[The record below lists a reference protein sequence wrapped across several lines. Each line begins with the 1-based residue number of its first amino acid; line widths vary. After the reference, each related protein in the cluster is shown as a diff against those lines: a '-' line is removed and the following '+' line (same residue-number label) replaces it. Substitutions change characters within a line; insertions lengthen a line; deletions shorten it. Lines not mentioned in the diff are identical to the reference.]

1 MRSIRTKIVVYV
13 IALLLVVCA
22 GFAGI
27 SYYTASNALFAQVE
41 ETLPQLAVEAS
52 KVVENIIEGQLSAI
66 EAIAANHIIR
76 DANAAWEDKMMILN
90 EERASSGHLMMGI
103 ADLNGDMKST
113 DGSTINISDIPYFKR
128 AVSGESCV
136 SDPTINQDKNSSF
149 ITYAVPIMQS
159 DSIVG
164 VLVAASD
171 GSNLSGI
178 TNKVTFGKSDKAFML
193 NKSGVTV
200 AHSNIDLVMQMDND
214 FENVK
219 KDPMLKSLVELEK
232 QMIEGKTGVGEY
244 EYNGTVKYLGFAP
257 VHGTDWS
264 IAIAAPKS
272 EVVAGLSALRISMF
286 TAALIFLL
294 ISAIASYFIARLIAN
309 PIILITGHLKKIA
322 GGDFTQKVPA
332 KCMRLKDEIG
342 TLAKSLETAQESI
355 GELIRGVVLEAGNV
369 NKAVMLTGKYMSDLN
384 SQIEEVSATTE
395 ELSAGMEETAAST
408 EEMNAT
414 STEIDMAVES
424 IASKA
429 QDGAVSAGEI
439 STRANNLRKNFI
451 ESQESA
457 SKIFTEVKD
466 KLEKAL
472 EESKAV
478 DKINELADSILQITS
493 QTNLLALNA
502 AIEAARAGEAGR
514 GFAVVADEIRKLAE
528 DSKNTVNQIQDIT
541 KIVTLSVENLS
552 LSSNSLLSFVN
563 TDVDRDYKAML
574 DATEEYR
581 NDAETVDNLVTDF
594 SATSEE
600 LAASIQNM
608 VKAISEITA
617 ATNDGAS
624 GTSNIAQKTIA
635 VVEMANEVMKQAD
648 ISKHSADKLTEL
660 VVNFKV

>member
-1 MRSIRTKIVVYV
+1 MRSIRVKIVVSV
-13 IALLLVVCA
+13 IALLLVVCT

-27 SYYTASNALFAQVE
+27 SFYTSSNALLAQVE
-41 ETLPQLAVEAS
+41 ETLPQVAVAAAQGVEA
-52 KVVENIIEGQLSAI
+52 NIEGQLNTL
-66 EAIAANHIIR
+66 EAISNNKVIR
-76 DANAAWEDKMMILN
+76 DVNATWEDKLPILG
-90 EERASSGHLMMGI
+90 EEVARSGHIRMGI
-103 ADLNGDMKST
+103 ADLNGNMKST
-113 DGSTINISDIPYFKR
+113 DGSEMNIADRPHFIK
-128 AVSGESCV
+128 AISGEKYV
-136 SDPTINQDKNSSF
+136 SDPTISKVDNSV
-149 ITYAVPIMQS
+149 IIAYAVPIKQNN
-159 DSIVG
+159 SIVG
-164 VLVAASD
+164 VLVATRD
-171 GSNLSGI
+171 GSSLSSI
-178 TNKVTFGKSDKAFML
+178 TNKITFGKSGKAFML

-214 FENVK
+214 FENIK
-219 KDPMLKSLVELEK
+219 KDPKLKSLVELEK
-232 QMIEGKTGVGEY
+232 QMVEGKTGVGEY
-244 EYNGTVKYLGFAP
+244 EYNGKVKYMGYAP
-257 VHGTDWS
+257 VNGTDWS

-272 EVVAGLSALRISMF
+272 EVLAGLNALKISMF
-286 TAALIFLL
+286 VAAAIFLL
-294 ISAIASYFIARLIAN
+294 ISTIAGYVIATLIST
-309 PIILITGHLKKIA
+309 PIKLITEHLKKIA
-322 GGDFTQKVPA
+322 GGDFTQEVPS
-332 KCMRLKDEIG
+332 KCIGLKDEIG
-342 TLAKSLETAQESI
+342 ILAKSLETTQVSI
-355 GELIRGVVLEAGNV
+355 RQVIKGVVEEAGNV
-369 NKAVMLTGKYMSDLN
+369 NKAVMLTGRYMSDLN
-384 SQIEEVSATTE
+384 SQIEDVSATTE

-439 STRANNLRKNFI
+439 SMRANNLRKNFV

-457 SKIFTEVKD
+457 LKIFLEVRG

-478 DKINELADSILQITS
+478 DKINELADAILQITS

-528 DSKNTVNQIQDIT
+528 DSKNTVTQIQDIT
-541 KIVTLSVENLS
+541 KTVTLSVENLS
-552 LSSNSLLSFVN
+552 TSANSLLTFMS
-563 TDVDRDYKAML
+563 TDVERDYNAML

-635 VVEMANEVMKQAD
+635 VVEMTSEVIKQAD
-648 ISKHSADKLTEL
+648 ISKLSADKLINL